1 MISPSEHLSEL
12 VRNSDT
18 SLSIAEGALVI
29 ARHEYPALDVPAYLA
44 ELDGIA
50 TRIRRRLP
58 SDAGK
63 PHILS
68 LLNHCLFRELGYV
81 GNRDNYYDPRNSFL
95 NDVIDRRTGIPI
107 TLCILYLEIG
117 KRLGL
122 PLEGVAFPGHFL
134 VKCRIDQGVIVL
146 DPFNRGASLSEVELR
161 DMLKLNGNSDEHMQP
176 PLAALLQTADKK
188 TMWLRLARN
197 LKAIYVNAGQTE
209 KAIEI
214 ITMILTI
221 SPEETGE
228 LRDRGMLYSQLECY
242 RAALTDLERWVSLD
256 VGAAEDDAIQ
266 EKLEELRRKNRLLN

>member
-12 VRNSDT
+12 VQNSDT

-29 ARHEYPALDVPAYLA
+29 ARHEYPALDVTAYLA
-44 ELDGIA
+44 ELDDIA
-50 TRIRRRLP
+50 TRIKRRLP

-63 PHILS
+63 PHMLS
-68 LLNHCLFRELGYV
+68 LLNHCLFRELGYA
-81 GNRDNYYDPRNSFL
+81 GTRDNYYDPRNSLL

-146 DPFNRGASLSEVELR
+146 DPFNRGASLSEDELR
-161 DMLKLNGNSDEHMQP
+161 EMLKLNGNDRSQP
-176 PLAALLQTADKK
+176 PLTALLQTADKK

-209 KAIEI
+209 KAVKI

-221 SPEETGE
+221 NPEETGE
-228 LRDRGMLYSQLECY
+228 LRDRGLLYSQLECY
-242 RAALTDLERWVSLD
+242 RAALTDLEQWVNLD

-266 EKLEELRRKNRLLN
+266 EKLEELRRRNRLLN

>member
-12 VRNSDT
+12 VQNSDT

-81 GNRDNYYDPRNSFL
+81 GNRDNYYDPRNSLL

-107 TLCILYLEIG
+107 TLCILYMEVG

-146 DPFNRGASLSEVELR
+146 DPFNRGASLSEEELR
-161 DMLKLNGNSDEHMQP
+161 DMLKQNGNDRSQP
-176 PLAALLQTADKK
+176 PLTALLQTADKK

-197 LKAIYVNAGQTE
+197 LKAIYVNAGQPE
-209 KAIEI
+209 KAVKI

-221 SPEETGE
+221 NPEETGE
-228 LRDRGMLYSQLECY
+228 LRDRGLLYSQLECY
-242 RAALTDLERWVSLD
+242 RAALTDLEQWVNFD
-256 VGAAEDDAIQ
+256 VGAAEDHAIQ
-266 EKLEELRRKNRLLN
+266 EKLEELRRRNRLLN

>member
-1 MISPSEHLSEL
+1 MISPSEQLSEL

-29 ARHEYPALDVPAYLA
+29 ARHEYPALDVTAYLA
-44 ELDGIA
+44 ELDDIA
-50 TRIRRRLP
+50 TRIKRRLP

-63 PHILS
+63 PHMLS
-68 LLNHCLFRELGYV
+68 LLNHCLFRELGYA
-81 GNRDNYYDPRNSFL
+81 GNRDNYYDPRNSLL

-146 DPFNRGASLSEVELR
+146 DPFNRGASLSEEELR
-161 DMLKLNGNSDEHMQP
+161 DMLKQNGNEHRQP
-176 PLAALLQTADKK
+176 PLTALLQTADKK

-209 KAIEI
+209 KAVKI

-221 SPEETGE
+221 NPEETGE
-228 LRDRGMLYSQLECY
+228 LRDRGLLYSQLECY
-242 RAALTDLERWVSLD
+242 RAALLDLERLASVD
-256 VGAAEDDAIQ
+256 VAAAEDDVIQ
-266 EKLEELRRKNRLLN
+266 EKLEELRKRNRLLN

>member
-12 VRNSDT
+12 VQNSDT
-18 SLSIAEGALVI
+18 PLSIAEGALVI
-29 ARHEYPALDVPAYLA
+29 ARHEYPALDVTAYLA
-44 ELDGIA
+44 ELDDIA
-50 TRIRRRLP
+50 TRIKRRLP

-63 PHILS
+63 PHMLS

-81 GNRDNYYDPRNSFL
+81 GNRDDYYDPRNSFL

-146 DPFNRGASLSEVELR
+146 DPFNRGASLSEEELR
-161 DMLKLNGNSDEHMQP
+161 DMLKQNGNDRSQP
-176 PLAALLQTADKK
+176 PLTALLQTADKK

-197 LKAIYVNAGQTE
+197 LKAIYVNAGQPE
-209 KAIEI
+209 KAVKI

-221 SPEETGE
+221 NPEETGE
-228 LRDRGMLYSQLECY
+228 LRDRGLLYSQLECY
-242 RAALTDLERWVSLD
+242 RAALTDLEQWVNLD

-266 EKLEELRRKNRLLN
+266 EKLEELRRRNRLLN

>member
-1 MISPSEHLSEL
+1 MISPSEQLSEL

-29 ARHEYPALDVPAYLA
+29 ARHEYPALDVTAYLA

-50 TRIRRRLP
+50 TRIKRRLP

-63 PHILS
+63 PHMLS
-68 LLNHCLFRELGYV
+68 LLNHCLFRELGYA

-146 DPFNRGASLSEVELR
+146 DPFNRGASLSEEELR
-161 DMLKLNGNSDEHMQP
+161 DMLKQNGNDRSQP
-176 PLAALLQTADKK
+176 PLTALLQTADKK

-197 LKAIYVNAGQTE
+197 LKAIYVNAGQPE
-209 KAIEI
+209 KAVKI

-221 SPEETGE
+221 NPEETGE
-228 LRDRGMLYSQLECY
+228 LRDRGLLYSQLECY
-242 RAALTDLERWVSLD
+242 RAALTDLEQWVNLD

-266 EKLEELRRKNRLLN
+266 EKLEELRRRNRLLN